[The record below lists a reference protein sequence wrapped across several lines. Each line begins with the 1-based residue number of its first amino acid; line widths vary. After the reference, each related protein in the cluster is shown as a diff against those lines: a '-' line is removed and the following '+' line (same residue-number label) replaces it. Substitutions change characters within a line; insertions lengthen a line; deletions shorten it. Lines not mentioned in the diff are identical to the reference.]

1 MHIYIYMC
9 VCLLWRWESSP
20 SFLNIFF
27 PLSVPLPPENL
38 AVLNRT
44 SGSVLLTWEPGYNS
58 TQSHYEVNF
67 LFLTAII
74 LYIYIVF
81 FEGEN
86 AEELLC
92 IKEVPLDKVIIY
104 IYRYM
109 PAKCRIHAYKQETNK
124 TIKKKKKKKKKKETC
139 QRLSRNAFCQVNI
152 LCCLEQ
158 QVKTIDKKTNQTY
171 PTMMGD
177 GLLNIS
183 TPVALALYNGKA
195 LVVEQ
200 INIIDWFLREVWYY
214 NMISTHACTFMHAH
228 TRTHTHMHTHTHAH
242 IHTHTHARTHTH
254 AHTPVSYTHLRAHE
268 T

>member
-74 LYIYIVF
+74 LYIYIYIYIYIVF

-124 TIKKKKKKKKKKETC
+124 TKKKKKKPAKGWAGMPFARST
-139 QRLSRNAFCQVNI
+139 FCAV
-152 LCCLEQ
+152 
-158 QVKTIDKKTNQTY
+158 
-171 PTMMGD
+171 
-177 GLLNIS
+177 
-183 TPVALALYNGKA
+183 
-195 LVVEQ
+195 
-200 INIIDWFLREVWYY
+200 
-214 NMISTHACTFMHAH
+214 
-228 TRTHTHMHTHTHAH
+228 
-242 IHTHTHARTHTH
+242 
-254 AHTPVSYTHLRAHE
+254 
-268 T
+268 